1 MSERG
6 HGDMLLELR
15 GIQKTYKKGKLRVPI
30 LKGVSLALKAGETL
44 AVVGAS
50 GAGKSTL
57 LHIMGSLDEPTVGK
71 VYFRGKDVFAMTE
84 TERSRFRNR
93 HIGFVFQSH
102 HLLPEFSALENVMMP
117 GLIAGRSATAL
128 TSEAKDI
135 LGEVGLSHRISH
147 RPSELSG
154 GESQRVALARALLM
168 KPDVILADEPT
179 GNLDTENSKGI
190 LDLLQSLNRSMGV
203 SLVVVTHDLDLAGK
217 MGRTVEIVDG
227 RIE

>member
-1 MSERG
+1 MSTSC
-6 HGDMLLELR
+6 HA
-15 GIQKTYKKGKLRVPI
+15 TPPLRVERLTKRFRQGTTTI
-30 LKGVSLALKAGETL
+30 EALKDISLNIQQGQFV
-44 AVVGAS
+44 AVMGAS
-50 GAGKSTL
+50 GSGKSTL

-117 GLIAGRSATAL
+117 GLIAGRSAAAL